1 MKTFKDFYQKELNEA
16 YKDLGISKENVFL
29 FAETLAPKI
38 KTFKKQGVTTCARV
52 DIDDEGKGITL
63 GIAFVP
69 DNSGYSEVA
78 NSCAKQFKSFF
89 ISSLE
94 TLGDFPLNQLGFKI
108 NLIGEDGS
116 SNYSEIIIQF
126 ILPKDSGV
134 VVSRAV
140 VKELCIFFSKENHID
155 VLSNYGA
162 SKGFVKSVV
171 NESYKH
177 LGVMDLPYD
186 DAIDLLK
193 QISIE
198 FNVLSNE
205 FKLKYKDSISYDG
218 VYVGELYFD
227 ESALDKI
234 KHRLEFIFNLHF
246 KGYKVEHVFQFYGD
260 ELTLRVGLLGFH
272 SSTCSILK
280 PTLEA
285 IRKELF
291 TKVR

>member
-38 KTFKKQGVTTCARV
+38 KSFKKQGVTTCARV

-69 DNSGYSEVA
+69 DNNGYSEVA

-108 NLIGEDGS
+108 NLIGEEGS

-155 VLSNYGA
+155 VLSNYGE

-171 NESYKH
+171 TESANDDLADELRDCLTTIY
-177 LGVMDLPYD
+177 GVAKKARDKGIAFNGSVLK
-186 DAIDLLK
+186 AINNN
-193 QISIE
+193 I
-198 FNVLSNE
+198 NVLISNIE
-205 FKLKYKDSISYDG
+205 KAK
-218 VYVGELYFD
+218 
-227 ESALDKI
+227 
-234 KHRLEFIFNLHF
+234 
-246 KGYKVEHVFQFYGD
+246 
-260 ELTLRVGLLGFH
+260 
-272 SSTCSILK
+272 
-280 PTLEA
+280 
-285 IRKELF
+285 
-291 TKVR
+291 